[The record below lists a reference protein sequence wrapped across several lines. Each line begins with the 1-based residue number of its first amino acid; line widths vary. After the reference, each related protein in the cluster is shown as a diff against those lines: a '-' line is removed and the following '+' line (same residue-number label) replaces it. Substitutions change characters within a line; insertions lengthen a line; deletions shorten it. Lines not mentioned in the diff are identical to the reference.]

1 MYGQGRDSSTLTMTK
16 TEADEIAFTLTDRMS
31 DKLFHFPLTVKIK
44 VDDTWQCDFT
54 SLELTWQIEAATMRP
69 TNLSLAGDTDYGK
82 MTATATY
89 TY

>member
-1 MYGQGRDSSTLTMTK
+1 MNTMK
-16 TEADEIAFTLTDRMS
+16 KCIAFL
-31 DKLFHFPLTVKIK
+31 LA
-44 VDDTWQCDFT
+44 FT
-54 SLELTWQIEAATMRP
+54 SLELTWQIDAATMRP